1 MHRRPVA
8 VRETFTWS
16 RFDRDEDHEVEEE
29 GEEGEAPEQ
38 QGPAEK
44 EKGQEDRSG
53 HVGAR
58 VRAIMSTLSTGRG
71 AKPFRLFSPGAFY
84 P

>member
-1 MHRRPVA
+1 MHRHPVA

-16 RFDRDEDHEVEEE
+16 RFDRDDDHEVEEE
-29 GEEGEAPEQ
+29 GEEGEAPEA
-38 QGPAEK
+38 QGGA

>member
-1 MHRRPVA
+1 MVHRRPVA

-29 GEEGEAPEQ
+29 GEEGEAHEEQ
-38 QGPAEK
+38 GHAEK
-44 EKGQEDRSG
+44 VQEDRSG

-58 VRAIMSTLSTGRG
+58 VRAIMSTQATGSG
-71 AKPFRLFSPGAFY
+71 AKPFRLFSTGAFY

>member
-1 MHRRPVA
+1 MHRHPVA

-16 RFDRDEDHEVEEE
+16 RFDRDDDHDEVEEE
-29 GEEGEAPEQ
+29 GEEEEAPEE
-38 QGPAEK
+38 QGGAEK
-44 EKGQEDRSG
+44 GHEDRSG

-71 AKPFRLFSPGAFY
+71 AEPFRLFSPGAFY

>member
-1 MHRRPVA
+1 MHRHPVA

-16 RFDRDEDHEVEEE
+16 RFDRDDDHDEVEEE
-29 GEEGEAPEQ
+29 GEEGEAPEE
-38 QGPAEK
+38 QGGA